1 MKGWEKRYHPAVCV
15 SAMYL
20 PPFNSP
26 GWNVIVVEP
35 GTAPDSVPL
44 HVSHTKLIPEIKAR
58 CTTCK

>member
-1 MKGWEKRYHPAVCV
+1 
-15 SAMYL
+15 MYL